1 MHNYVEDNVKPDYDQ
16 VITDIADFVLNKE
29 IDSVQAYETAR
40 LCLMDTLG
48 CGILALNF
56 QECTK
61 LMGPIVPGATLPG
74 GARVPGTNYE
84 LDPVQAAFNIGTMIR
99 WLDFND
105 TWLA

>member
-48 CGILALNF
+48 CGILALTFRN
-56 QECTK
+56 
-61 LMGPIVPGATLPG
+61 VP
-74 GARVPGTNYE
+74 N
-84 LDPVQAAFNIGTMIR
+84 
-99 WLDFND
+99 
-105 TWLA
+105 